1 MTVELDVSRH
11 LNLCLCAQAIRRN
24 GRPYEWKAC
33 RPGDDVLYVVL
44 YMGATRTQI
53 YLTEQQRKALDARR
67 RRERKT
73 LAAVVRDAIDAYLAK
88 PEPAD
93 YQAVLDRAFG
103 ALPDLKVPPRSEWRK
118 RARRLGY

>member
-1 MTVELDVSRH
+1 M
-11 LNLCLCAQAIRRN
+11 
-24 GRPYEWKAC
+24 
-33 RPGDDVLYVVL
+33 LYVVL

-73 LAAVVRDAIDAYLAK
+73 LAAVVRDAIDAYLAE
-88 PEPAD
+88 PEPVD

>member
-1 MTVELDVSRH
+1 M
-11 LNLCLCAQAIRRN
+11 
-24 GRPYEWKAC
+24 
-33 RPGDDVLYVVL
+33 LYVVL

-73 LAAVVRDAIDAYLAK
+73 LAAVVRDAIDAYLAE
-88 PEPAD
+88 PEPVD

-103 ALPDLKVPPRSEWRK
+103 ALPDLEVPPRSAWRK

>member
-1 MTVELDVSRH
+1 M
-11 LNLCLCAQAIRRN
+11 
-24 GRPYEWKAC
+24 
-33 RPGDDVLYVVL
+33 LYVVL

-103 ALPDLKVPPRSEWRK
+103 ALPDLEVPPRSEWRK